1 MHFRDWDATLERE
14 LAASGITLT
23 QNIVDQVIGC
33 IASPKVALQFFI
45 WAGEQIGFPP
55 PISKATYDITQWY
68 AHKSQT
74 LSFLSILRNL
84 RRPHYHLSPSKVNVL
99 LQGYG
104 WAGML
109 DRAYNILSDAQG
121 FSNAM
126 LVNCFLFSIIKER
139 RYDMVYNVY
148 IEMKQCGTPLHVC
161 YNSLIYGM
169 SLAGGSQWQEA
180 DNLFKQMVDT
190 GQVPNV
196 ETCNALIVSV
206 SRAGKHDR
214 ACELLL
220 DMISWNT
227 LPEKTTFTAVIECL
241 CHARQLQ
248 RASKLIEEMK
258 QHVCTLDPKI
268 YHTLL
273 GAL

>member
-1 MHFRDWDATLERE
+1 
-14 LAASGITLT
+14 
-23 QNIVDQVIGC
+23 
-33 IASPKVALQFFI
+33 
-45 WAGEQIGFPP
+45 
-55 PISKATYDITQWY
+55 
-68 AHKSQT
+68 
-74 LSFLSILRNL
+74 
-84 RRPHYHLSPSKVNVL
+84 
-99 LQGYG
+99 
-104 WAGML
+104 
-109 DRAYNILSDAQG
+109 
-121 FSNAM
+121 
-126 LVNCFLFSIIKER
+126 
-139 RYDMVYNVY
+139 MVYNVY
-148 IEMKQCGTPLHVC
+148 IEMKQCGTSFYVC

-190 GQVPNV
+190 GHVPNV

-220 DMISWNT
+220 DMIRWNT
-227 LPEKTTFTAVIECL
+227 LPENTTFTAVIECL

-258 QHVCTLDPKI
+258 QHGCTLDPKI